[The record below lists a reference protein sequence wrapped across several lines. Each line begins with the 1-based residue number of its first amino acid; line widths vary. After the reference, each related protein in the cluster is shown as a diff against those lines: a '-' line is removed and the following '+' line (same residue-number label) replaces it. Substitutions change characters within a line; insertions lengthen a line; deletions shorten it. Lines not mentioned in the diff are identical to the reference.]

1 MNNCVLI
8 TRPDHDLAT
17 NYLYLWTE
25 DVVKLSNTK
34 RKTLDLKGRKATAKN
49 FRSYIEKHQPAFIF
63 INGHGNEFEITGYDN
78 ETLVRVGRNEYL
90 LKDKIIYARSCDAA
104 KVLGEK
110 LSKEYGATF
119 IGYIKSF
126 ILGRNPSKAGHPLT
140 DEVAKLF
147 LKPSNL
153 ISITIIKGNTAKE
166 AYRKSR
172 EAMMKNFFFMLSS
185 NANSNQKDAAPYL
198 WTNKKNQVLL
208 GDQNA
213 KLSS

>member
-49 FRSYIEKHQPAFIF
+49 FKSYIEKHQPSFVF
-63 INGHGNEFEITGYDN
+63 VNGHGNELEITGYDN
-78 ETLVRVGRNEYL
+78 ETLVKVGENEYL
-90 LKDKIIYARSCDAA
+90 LENKIVYARSCDAA
-104 KVLGEK
+104 RILGER
-110 LSKEYGATF
+110 LSKKYRATF
-119 IGYIKSF
+119 IGYVKNF
-126 ILGRNPSKAGHPLT
+126 ILGRNPSKAGHPLK

-147 LKPSNL
+147 LQPSNL
-153 ISITIIKGNTAKE
+153 VSITIIKRNTAKE
-166 AYRKSR
+166 AYRKSQ

-185 NANSNQKDAAPYL
+185 SANSNQRDAAPYL
-198 WTNKKNQVLL
+198 WTNRKNQVLL
-208 GDQNA
+208 GNKDA
-213 KLSS
+213 KIS